1 MSITDSPTWTRL
13 EDNWDKGFAT
23 LSQEEQ
29 EAVALWWLEAET
41 MNGTLNQFFWN
52 SAGDLALI
60 AMSGLQAL
68 HMRVTAKALASAL
81 AYFGDTY
88 PVARDERMKQLESI
102 EAEHGADVFT
112 PASRIIQ
119 DLPEDFLQAAVDRLE
134 KHYARIDGGDA

>member
-1 MSITDSPTWTRL
+1 MSITDSPTWARL
-13 EDNWDKGFAT
+13 EKNWEKDFVA

-29 EAVALWWLEAET
+29 ETIALWWLEAET

-60 AMSGLQAL
+60 AMSGLKTL
-68 HMRVTAKALASAL
+68 RMPITAKALASAL

-88 PVARDERMKQLESI
+88 PVARDERIKQLKII
-102 EAEHGADVFT
+102 EAAHGVDVFT

-134 KHYARIDGGDA
+134 KHYNSIDGVGT